1 MHRLRANANPFGG
14 VRSEGGRSTAG
25 HDRPGAPGDWRYGLI
40 EGTLRSHAAGKPTT
54 ICRYRG
60 MRTASKRQSPRN
72 LGQASLMSEVNA
84 YHEAGHAF
92 MAVYV
97 GARVRSVTIE
107 PEDDDGPARYADI
120 QVEWPLRR
128 FGARELREKSVLVAL
143 AGPVAEMLY
152 TGEPYHPGFVAEW
165 GADWKTAWQEAAS
178 LVPDERKRLGYL
190 EQAAAELYRLLDQ
203 EQPWAAIA
211 AIADHLLAHDS
222 MEGDEVAEIVQ
233 FWLSYD

>member
-1 MHRLRANANPFGG
+1 MAVWADRGYAAIPR
-14 VRSEGGRSTAG
+14 GRQTY
-25 HDRPGAPGDWRYGLI
+25 HDMPLPRQAHG
-40 EGTLRSHAAGKPTT
+40 EQAAV
-54 ICRYRG
+54 
-60 MRTASKRQSPRN
+60 PRN
-72 LGQASLMSEVNA
+72 LAQASLMSEVNA

-165 GADWKTAWQEAAS
+165 VADWKTAWQEAAS